1 MTALK
6 ALFEEEISTQEI
18 TMACVREKIK
28 NHPILNQEDPKR
40 VYDKIRAEWRFKA
53 KIDNKSNEDEV
64 NLPED
69 EEDLDHR
76 VQRLFAAS
84 NQEIPESSSLTT
96 ADVSVTESTVRSKGV
111 FSSAQAKALVDIFK
125 DMVNDGRPISKPV
138 IIERLSGND
147 VLKGYNVEQ
156 IVNRLKYERKQKR
169 KPHKF

>member
-1 MTALK
+1 M
-6 ALFEEEISTQEI
+6 
-18 TMACVREKIK
+18 
-28 NHPILNQEDPKR
+28 
-40 VYDKIRAEWRFKA
+40 
-53 KIDNKSNEDEV
+53 
-64 NLPED
+64 
-69 EEDLDHR
+69 
-76 VQRLFAAS
+76 
-84 NQEIPESSSLTT
+84 
-96 ADVSVTESTVRSKGV
+96 TESTVRSKGV